1 MELTGLTN
9 KHKNKIINIAIII
22 LTLII
27 SSNVYKKQTHEMELL
42 KKKQDIEIKKN
53 EIIKNIS
60 QLTIRIK
67 SYKNLL
73 TKKDI
78 SSIITNISDMAKQ
91 SGIKIV
97 SIRPEPEQ
105 AFPNYI
111 KFPFTLALSAADYN
125 AIGKFISKVESYQDV
140 YIVEALYIK
149 SSEALTMELM
159 VSLRLSS
166 VAFVD

>member
-1 MELTGLTN
+1 MELTDLTT
-9 KHKNKIINIAIII
+9 KHKNKIINSTIII
-22 LTLII
+22 LALII
-27 SSNVYKKQTHEMELL
+27 SSNIYKKQNHEMELL

-60 QLTIRIK
+60 QFTIRIK

-78 SSIITNISDMAKQ
+78 SSIITNISEMAKQ

-97 SIRPEPEQ
+97 SIRPESEQ
-105 AFPNYI
+105 EFPNYI
-111 KFPFTLALSAADYN
+111 KFPFILALSAADYN
-125 AIGKFISKVESYQDV
+125 AIGKFIGKVESYQDV
-140 YIVEALYIK
+140 YIVEALNIRP
-149 SSEALTMELM
+149 SEVLTMELT
-159 VSLRLSS
+159 VNLKLSS